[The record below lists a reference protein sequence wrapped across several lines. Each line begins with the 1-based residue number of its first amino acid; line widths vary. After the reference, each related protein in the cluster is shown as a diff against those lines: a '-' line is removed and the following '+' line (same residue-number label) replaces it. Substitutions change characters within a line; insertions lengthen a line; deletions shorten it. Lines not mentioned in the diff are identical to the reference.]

1 MNISQITVLAILT
14 LFYGAWFFRQVT
26 LCRRGVEGVRLGQG
40 DKASEVRCQERRLAA
55 ATLLLGIVQYVVALT
70 DNALLAV
77 CPTRAWMWV
86 VGTVAGVVGIAYL
99 VMALSAMQTNWR
111 AGIDTARQTGLV
123 QSGIYRFSRN
133 PVFVGFALMYCGVL
147 LILPNYLLV
156 VLTGVALV
164 LCHRQIVCEE
174 RYLAQRFGE
183 EYEVY
188 CCRTWRY

>member
-40 DKASEVRCQERRLAA
+40 DKAPEVRCQERRLAA

-147 LILPNYLLV
+147 LILPNYLLG

-164 LCHRQIVCEE
+164 LCPRPIICEE
-174 RYLAQRFGE
+174 RCLAQRFGE
-183 EYEVY
+183 AYDE
-188 CCRTWRY
+188 

>member
-1 MNISQITVLAILT
+1 M
-14 LFYGAWFFRQVT
+14 R
-26 LCRRGVEGVRLGQG
+26 CRERGG
-40 DKASEVRCQERRLAA
+40 AA
-55 ATLLLGIVQYVVALT
+55 APLLRGIVRYVVALT
-70 DNALLAV
+70 DNALRAV

-188 CCRTWRY
+188 CRRTWRY